1 MKSAGGITEEMSE
14 MKKSLLTTVAT
25 AALIAATGFASAESA
40 KDHGMSASPA
50 AKSDS
55 GPASR
60 NEPMKQGSDNRSPQK
75 KGRAETNGAASTK
88 TSSEPRADSRANTKA
103 NGKVDNKAN
112 AEKSKPS
119 TTGQGDQKSGP
130 SRSTAEKSLPSK
142 EPGKADTKANAD
154 KTKPS
159 TTGQGEQKSGA
170 SRSTAEE
177 KSSPSKA
184 NEPPNRSSTDTRSG
198 AGTRSGAENRSGD
211 EVRSNSAATN
221 ERGGGNA
228 GVNLSSEQKTKIR
241 TTVLQSS
248 SAPKVSRSSINF
260 NISVGTV
267 VPRDRVHYVA
277 VSPALV
283 EIHPEWRGHY
293 YFVVD
298 DEIII
303 VDAGGRIVAI
313 VDV

>member
-1 MKSAGGITEEMSE
+1 V
-14 MKKSLLTTVAT
+14 KKSFLTTVAA
-25 AALIAATGFASAESA
+25 AALIAATGFASAEGA

-50 AKSDS
+50 AKNDP
-55 GPASR
+55 GPAATR
-60 NEPMKQGSDNRSPQK
+60 NEPAMKQGSDNGSGAQM
-75 KGRAETNGAASTK
+75 KGRAETNGAGSTE
-88 TSSEPRADSRANTKA
+88 TRSEPRADSRTDGKANTR
-103 NGKVDNKAN
+103 AN

-119 TTGQGDQKSGP
+119 TTGQGEQKSGP
-130 SRSTAEKSLPSK
+130 SRSAEEKSLPSK
-142 EPGKADTKANAD
+142 ENGKANTRANAE
-154 KTKPS
+154 KSKPS
-159 TTGQGEQKSGA
+159 TTGQGEQKSGS

-184 NEPPNRSSTDTRSG
+184 NEPSNRSTESRSG
-198 AGTRSGAENRSGD
+198 ADSRSGAENRSGG

-221 ERGGGNA
+221 ERGGGKA
-228 GVNLSSEQKTKIR
+228 SVNLSSEQKTRIR